1 LPLAHPCYLSLPNDR
16 ISKTLEVSLPADH
29 PDFFSKGTQT
39 GGFDLSQGKPFMNLL
54 QVKLRM
60 KKHLQGGLKK

>member
-1 LPLAHPCYLSLPNDR
+1 MIAFLRLWRYPY
-16 ISKTLEVSLPADH
+16 PADH

-54 QVKLRM
+54 QIKLRM
-60 KKHLQGGLKK
+60 KNIYREG